1 MLTAPAKTAVD
12 KAHRASVYTFTD
24 LNQVFKHSKGYCLMK
39 KLSTDN
45 DLGHRETNRLRAR
58 QNPDSLVERVRKA
71 KPSQSLST

>member
-24 LNQVFKHSKGYCLMK
+24 LNQVFKHSKGCCLMK

-45 DLGHRETNRLRAR
+45 DPSAGSPTETLLRLLLS
-58 QNPDSLVERVRKA
+58 PSDRV
-71 KPSQSLST
+71 